1 MRCKGLQLRRLV
13 IYLLN
18 GVGGGYVAVAQV
30 FVRFAGFT
38 FGKSASAYA
47 TPSNG
52 YPGSNTSYT
61 NGPRY

>member
-30 FVRFAGFT
+30 FVRFVGFT

-47 TPSNG
+47 TP
-52 YPGSNTSYT
+52 
-61 NGPRY
+61 